1 MPSPYWLRTPLG
13 PFPLSPAFV
22 GMRFSEFA
30 VPHGTHFPRSLGPG
44 LPGGGRSGWTRT
56 IDLGNNACVVSYPGA
71 RFCVPARIPDVS
83 YPLRTL
89 PAPSARLSPAQDSRG
104 LHCRMALTSPD
115 SWSRACPVVGLDGL
129 EPSTSRLSGARSN
142 HLSYRPFLIWFSS
155 FVPSRQNLLG
165 FFPSSFT
172 IFPFPSRLSSEWDSR
187 GLQYRIALASPDVGS
202 GLCPMLLPAF
212 VGTGFS
218 GIAVPHGTRFP
229 RCWVRACPMLLP
241 AFVGTGF
248 SGTEESHRAL
258 YPDHWV
264 RACPVVEMMGFEPMT
279 PCLQGRCSPS

>member
-1 MPSPYWLRTPLG
+1 MNINPIARFALSLLAPDSPWPL
-13 PFPLSPAFV
+13 PCSE
-22 GMRFSEFA
+22 FSGFA

-83 YPLRTL
+83 YPLL
-89 PAPSARLSPAQDSRG
+89 
-104 LHCRMALTSPD
+104 
-115 SWSRACPVVGLDGL
+115 VGLDGL

-172 IFPFPSRLSSEWDSR
+172 IFPFPSRLSPE
-187 GLQYRIALASPDVGS
+187 
-202 GLCPMLLPAF
+202 
-212 VGTGFS
+212 
-218 GIAVPHGTRFP
+218 
-229 RCWVRACPMLLP
+229 
-241 AFVGTGF
+241 
-248 SGTEESHRAL
+248 
-258 YPDHWV
+258 
-264 RACPVVEMMGFEPMT
+264 
-279 PCLQGRCSPS
+279 